1 MSERFSPLD
10 DRGLLKLLEVGVP
23 LHVAAKRS
31 GWSVG
36 TIAVRL
42 KTYLECKIL
51 RLPNDGG
58 GYVDWKAFDQWI
70 ESRNIPDSENLGS
83 PGVK

>member
-1 MSERFSPLD
+1 MPERFSPLD
-10 DRGLLKLLEVGVP
+10 DRELLKLLEVGMP
-23 LHVAAKRS
+23 LRVAAERS

-51 RLPNDGG
+51 RPPNDGG
-58 GYVDWKAFDQWI
+58 GYIDWKAFDQWI
-70 ESRNIPDSENLGS
+70 ENRNIPTQG
-83 PGVK
+83 GVN